1 MPYHPRLENSSL
13 FRDCFSL
20 SRIIVFRKSDR
31 AKVLTIS
38 IFHFLSPFFAL
49 LLPFYRYDSSRSSLS
64 LSLSPTTTRF
74 SSRMSRDRDTRKRSV
89 ISRAYAIIERTR
101 EGAAMATTVGSAGC
115 PTQLDAGTFKSRDKT
130 FTALPRR
137 WSMGKSIRSIYRPT
151 FFLFRLPFLFQSPR
165 VSPPP
170 SFPPLFLLYILDI
183 KPKPSLPIGSSTR
196 ARQQYA
202 SINSF

>member
-49 LLPFYRYDSSRSSLS
+49 LLPSYRYDSSRSSLS
-64 LSLSPTTTRF
+64 LSLPNNDALLLSNV
-74 SSRMSRDRDTRKRSV
+74 SGSRYEKEIRHIPRLCDNR
-89 ISRAYAIIERTR
+89 ETR